1 MQYVQKEFIER
12 KIGLQNIQ
20 SSQMKDYEQENKM
33 LDDAMFDED
42 EGELIDIENI
52 DELEKL
58 DMDEGVA
65 KSKEEKCKELIDKGK
80 EKGFLTY
87 SEIID
92 AFDNVDIE
100 ADEIEEFL
108 DNLKALNISIDDEF
122 EDKKIE
128 DNIMELPESVR
139 IDDPVRMY
147 LKEIGKVPL
156 LQPDEEIEI
165 AKHIEL
171 GDEYAKKRLIESN
184 LRLVVS
190 IAKKYLNRGMFFLDL
205 IQEGNMG
212 LIKAVDKFDMS
223 YDVKFSTYAVPMI
236 IGEIKRYLRDDGIL
250 KVSRSLKENHYR
262 IYQVREALTRRL
274 EREPTTGEMAEEM
287 GISIEELV
295 MTMESGAEVES
306 LHKTIYQGEGTE
318 ISLMDKLPEKEN
330 RQEKVL
336 DRIFLEEILGT
347 LEAKERR
354 LIYMRYFQNMTQME
368 IAHELGVSQVQ
379 VSRMEKRIL
388 RSLQESAEKK

>member
-1 MQYVQKEFIER
+1 MDETMKLINMAHEGEKAARDQLVMDNVGLIWSIVRRFSGRGYEMEDLFQIGS
-12 KIGLQNIQ
+12 IGL
-20 SSQMKDYEQENKM
+20 
-33 LDDAMFDED
+33 L
-42 EGELIDIENI
+42 
-52 DELEKL
+52 
-58 DMDEGVA
+58 
-65 KSKEEKCKELIDKGK
+65 
-80 EKGFLTY
+80 
-87 SEIID
+87 
-92 AFDNVDIE
+92 
-100 ADEIEEFL
+100 
-108 DNLKALNISIDDEF
+108 
-122 EDKKIE
+122 
-128 DNIMELPESVR
+128 
-139 IDDPVRMY
+139 
-147 LKEIGKVPL
+147 
-156 LQPDEEIEI
+156 
-165 AKHIEL
+165 
-171 GDEYAKKRLIESN
+171 
-184 LRLVVS
+184 
-190 IAKKYLNRGMFFLDL
+190 
-205 IQEGNMG
+205 
-212 LIKAVDKFDMS
+212 KAVDKFDMS

-236 IGEIKRYLRDDGIL
+236 IGEIIRYLRDDGIL

-274 EREPTTGEMAEEM
+274 EREPTTGEMAAEM

-330 RQEKVL
+330 RQEKAL

-388 RSLQESAEKK
+388 RSLQECAEKK